1 MTQSEHKTQPEHN
14 AHSDSGSF
22 SPLPAATAVTVP
34 GGLLDLSAAFESAL
48 AAIEKFEPKTEA
60 KHADAGAPASASA
73 ASGAVSPLDDARL
86 NALTASLTAQTAQLA
101 AAQHEVE
108 KWRVEA
114 SEVRRNLGRAHAE
127 ATQAQ
132 ADLASIRRM
141 LARAEQDLPQQ
152 ASRKIVE
159 GLLTGLDTLSTVVDH
174 LMLHEPLTEHGRQAV
189 EMLNTEWRRTLQRIA
204 LEPFDAVGL
213 PFDPQ
218 RHDIIARI
226 ADPMQP
232 NGTVLR
238 QAARGYLFG
247 GRLLRSAQVVVNAA
261 GPTARKQEA
270 EPFDNT

>member
-1 MTQSEHKTQPEHN
+1 MTQSEHKTHLEDQ
-14 AHSDSGSF
+14 AC
-22 SPLPAATAVTVP
+22 SPRPAATAVTVP

-60 KHADAGAPASASA
+60 KTADAGAPAYEGA
-73 ASGAVSPLDDARL
+73 AGGAVAPVDDARL
-86 NALTASLTAQTAQLA
+86 NALTASLTAQLASAQR
-101 AAQHEVE
+101 EVE
-108 KWRVEA
+108 KWRMEA
-114 SEVRRNLGRAHAE
+114 SEIRRNLGRAHAE

-189 EMLNTEWRRTLQRIA
+189 EMLNTEWRRTLQRVA